1 LYETT
6 RSDVDVVAAVDM
18 AATEDITAGKGINAV
33 TTRALMWMVNGAG
46 IFTTESHYFAGAYDA
61 LFFTHTRWCDGR
73 ISYIT

>member
-33 TTRALMWMVNGAG
+33 MTRALIWMVNLTFS
-46 IFTTESHYFAGAYDA
+46 IFTVTSHFAE
-61 LFFTHTRWCDGR
+61 LVKV
-73 ISYIT
+73 